1 MHMKTSLK
9 MTLGAVL
16 WAAMLLQPSTLLA
29 QGTAFTYQGRLD
41 AAGAPANGSFDLRF
55 AIYDAASGG
64 SLLAGPQTNAAVAVS
79 NGLFT
84 VTLDFG
90 AGVFTGPARWLDIG
104 VRTNGGGAFTALS
117 PRQELRP
124 TPYALYSPT
133 AGGVTNGSVTA
144 GQLRTTNAPAAGQVL
159 AYNGSS
165 LVWTNL
171 PGGGAAGWS
180 LTGNSGTTSGV
191 NFLGTTDSQPLEL
204 KVNNARAL
212 RLEWASSVTDFS
224 PNVIGGY
231 GQNNVFNGAVGATI
245 AGGGARSTFGN
256 VLRMLPNEVGADY
269 GSIGGGN
276 GNRVTGVGGTVPGG
290 TGNQANGFASFAAGR
305 NARANDDGAF
315 VWNSYSRAATSFTS
329 NRFHVFAQN
338 GFSVDY
344 DVQRQDGG
352 GSHWAGFGISGG
364 QTLSTWTGAYLDDTG
379 DWHSRYVIA
388 YGEGNE
394 QAYIGGDGIGNDV
407 QIGSMNPTV
416 TEVYMWNAA
425 SGCHM
430 NLHVATLTINGGCD
444 LAELFEISTERVAP
458 GSVLVIDEAHP
469 GRLKLSTQP
478 YDKRVAGVVSG
489 ANGVHPGISLHQAG
503 VNEGGENVALSGR
516 VYVLADADEAPIE
529 PGDLLTTSATPG
541 YAMKATDPART
552 QGAVLGKAMSGLKAG
567 KGTVLILVTLQ

>member
-1 MHMKTSLK
+1 MKTQFNLAAFALLF
-9 MTLGAVL
+9 TLN
-16 WAAMLLQPSTLLA
+16 LQPSSLLA

-41 AAGAPANGSFDLRF
+41 AGGALANGSFDLRF

-64 SLLAGPQTNAAVAVS
+64 NLLAGPLTNAAVAVS

-84 VTLDFG
+84 VALDFG
-90 AGVFTGPARWLDIG
+90 AGVFTGPARWLEIG

-180 LTGNSGTTSGV
+180 LTGNSGTTPGV

-212 RLEWASSVTDFS
+212 RLERPTSVTGSSV
-224 PNVIGGY
+224 NVIGGFIM
-231 GQNNVFNGAVGATI
+231 NRAFNGAIGATI
-245 AGGGARSTFGN
+245 AGGGLGSNIGN
-256 VLRMLPNEVGADY
+256 SPNEVGADF
-269 GSIGGGN
+269 GSIGGGW
-276 GNRVTGVGGTVPGG
+276 GNRVTGAWGTVPGG
-290 TGNQANGFASFAAGR
+290 VDNQANGLASFAAG
-305 NARANDDGAF
+305 NGARANHDGAF
-315 VWNSYSRAATSFTS
+315 VWNSYGRAATSFS
-329 NRFHVFAQN
+329 ANRFHVFAQN

-352 GSHWAGFGISGG
+352 GSHWAGFGIFGG
-364 QTLSTWTGAYLDDTG
+364 QTLSTWTGAYLDDNG
-379 DWHSRYVIA
+379 DWYSRYVIA

-430 NLHVATLTINGGCD
+430 NLHVATLIINGGCD
-444 LAELFEISTERVAP
+444 LAEPFEISTERVAP

-516 VYVLADADEAPIE
+516 VYVLADADQAPIE

-567 KGTVLILVTLQ
+567 KGTVLMLVTLQ